1 VLDSLFEVL
10 NSDGRLQIGALGLTW
25 LLAFISGGF
34 FLPILGLRTMSF
46 VQSLITRFISLKER
60 VAYQK
65 VVKPYENW
73 LGVAFCLLLADIF
86 AILLP
91 ESDWSR
97 LIEIPIGLALTITA
111 SWLASQLFKQFF
123 DFYLLDAAI
132 KSGRKV
138 NSELLLLTKLLANII
153 IVVVATIIFA
163 ETHQINIFGL
173 VASLGVGGLAIAFA
187 AQKILEQVLGGVVIY
202 LDRPFVIDDYIG
214 LPDGTFGRVESIGL
228 RSTKIRTSG
237 KGTLMIVPNSSL
249 TQVNI
254 ENFTGAKKVM
264 AVTYLNFYRAIEN
277 EERAFIRQIILES
290 TVDIFGIDTRSTDVI
305 FRDLPEQVGQSSKV
319 ETAERTQAQITFFIL
334 GSSEVSMGLRRQ
346 LLDLANQ
353 SITQRLKG
361 YGIAFDIDEP
371 TIYVDSPITI

>member
-1 VLDSLFEVL
+1 MLDSLFEVL

-60 VAYQK
+60 LAYQK

>member
-1 VLDSLFEVL
+1 MLGSLLEVL
-10 NSDGRLQIGALGLTW
+10 NSDRILQIGWLGLFL
-25 LLAFISGGF
+25 LLAFISGGLF
-34 FLPILGLRTMSF
+34 FSKVNLRLSF
-46 VQSLITRFISLKER
+46 VQPLPTPFISFRER
-60 VAYQK
+60 SAYQK
-65 VVKPYENW
+65 IVKPYENW
-73 LGVAFCLLLADIF
+73 LSVAVGLLIADVF

-91 ESDWSR
+91 ESNWSR
-97 LIEIPIGLALTITA
+97 LIEIPVGLALTITA
-111 SWLASQLFKQFF
+111 SWLTSQLFKQFF

-138 NSELLLLTKLLANII
+138 NSELLILTKLLANIT
-153 IVVVATIIFA
+153 IVVAATIIFA
-163 ETHQINIFGL
+163 QTHQINIFGL
-173 VASLGVGGLAIAFA
+173 VASLGIGGLALAFA
-187 AQKILEQVLGGVVIY
+187 AQKTLEQVLGGVVLY

-264 AVTYLNFYRAIEN
+264 AITYLNFYRAINN
-277 EERAFIRQIILES
+277 EERALIRQVIIES

-305 FRDLPEQVGQSSKV
+305 FRDLPEQVGLSSKLQ
-319 ETAERTQAQITFFIL
+319 TAERTQAQITFFIL
-334 GSSEVSMGLRRQ
+334 GSGEVSMELRRQ
-346 LLDLANQ
+346 LLDLASQ
-353 SITQRLKG
+353 SITRRLKE